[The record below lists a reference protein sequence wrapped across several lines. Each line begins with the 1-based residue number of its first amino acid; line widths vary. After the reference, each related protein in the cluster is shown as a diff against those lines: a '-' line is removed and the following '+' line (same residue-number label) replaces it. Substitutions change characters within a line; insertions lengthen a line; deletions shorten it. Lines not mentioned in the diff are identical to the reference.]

1 MTIAALPMYDWPEA
15 RADTDAEWAD
25 LRARLIAAGINAPE
39 TIVRRNAEL
48 PAVPGGIR
56 DGDGG
61 LIAPDPATL
70 PPDEFD
76 FQTLWKHPALLFAQ
90 TCWGPMEEGLAQH
103 VVVVGQPSYDG
114 IEGGQGEL
122 YSSPI
127 LMRRGLPSPLRGG
140 SSREADRGGGG
151 AESSATFATPTPA
164 LRADPPRKGEGV
176 AAPPDGHALL
186 PLDLFRNKRF
196 AYNSLDSM
204 SGIIALSRDLEAAGA
219 SLAIF
224 SERIEISAHR
234 ASIVAVAEGRAD
246 VCAVDC
252 RSWHLARLHE
262 PRAADVV
269 IVGWTARR
277 KGLPYITSRH
287 TPPEIVARLKAALR

>member
-15 RADTDAEWAD
+15 RTDTDAEWAG
-25 LRARLIAAGINAPE
+25 LRARLIAAGIKAPE
-39 TIVRRNAEL
+39 KIVRHNREL

-56 DGDGG
+56 DAEGRV
-61 LIAPDPATL
+61 IAPDPATL
-70 PPDEFD
+70 PPDDLD

-90 TCWGPMEEGLAQH
+90 TCWGPMEEGLAKY
-103 VVVVGQPSYDG
+103 VSVIGQPSYDG
-114 IEGGQGEL
+114 IEGGQGEF

-127 LMRRGLPSPLRGG
+127 LMRRASTG
-140 SSREADRGGGG
+140 SVG
-151 AESSATFATPTPA
+151 
-164 LRADPPRKGEGV
+164 
-176 AAPPDGHALL
+176 APPEGRAVL
-186 PLDLFRNKRF
+186 PLDLFRDARL

-204 SGIIALSRDLEAAGA
+204 SGIIALTRDLKAAGE

-224 SERIEISAHR
+224 SERIETGAHR
-234 ASIVAVAEGRAD
+234 ASIAAVADGRAD

-252 RSWHLARLHE
+252 RSWHLARIHE
-262 PRAADVV
+262 PRAAEVV
-269 IVGWTARR
+269 VVGWTARR